1 MDFKKL
7 RWGDYSM
14 VLNREKTRKAVVAVY
29 ATELDVKNPTILRMA
44 YISKIIQQEQFQ
56 QILKA
61 GNQLDIEITPEQLS
75 LILENYFG
83 FSCGE
88 YEEHLIEGS
97 QVNKIGGDRVENVKR
112 YTGWER
118 LDNEWVDTGLA
129 SREAYELCKYGEVLA
144 L

>member
-1 MDFKKL
+1 MT
-7 RWGDYSM
+7 
-14 VLNREKTRKAVVAVY
+14 LNKNKTRRAVVACY
-29 ATELDVKNPTILRMA
+29 ATELDVKHPTILRLA
-44 YISKIIQQEQFQ
+44 YNANIITKEQFQ
-56 QILKA
+56 QMLKVE
-61 GNQLDIEITPEQLS
+61 NQLDIEITPEQLP

-83 FSCGE
+83 FEHGE
-88 YEEHLIEGS
+88 YEEHLVGGS
-97 QVNKIGGDRVENVKR
+97 QVNKIGGGRVENVKR

>member
-1 MDFKKL
+1 
-7 RWGDYSM
+7 M
-14 VLNREKTRKAVVAVY
+14 VLNRAKTRRNVVAVY
-29 ATELDVKNPTILRMA
+29 ATEWDIKHPTILRMA
-44 YISKIIQQEQFQ
+44 YNANIVLQEQFQ
-56 QILKA
+56 KTLQVDNQI
-61 GNQLDIEITPEQLS
+61 DIELTNEQLAY
-75 LILENYFG
+75 ILENYFG

-88 YEEHLIEGS
+88 YEEHLVKGS

>member
-1 MDFKKL
+1 
-7 RWGDYSM
+7 M
-14 VLNREKTRKAVVAVY
+14 VLNKNKTRKTVVAVY

-44 YISKIIQQEQFQ
+44 YVANIIPQKQFQ
-56 QILKA
+56 QILKVD
-61 GNQLDIEITPEQLS
+61 NQIDIEISPEQLS

-88 YEEHLIEGS
+88 YEEHLVEGS
-97 QVNKIGGDRVENVKR
+97 QVNKIGGGRVENVKR

>member
-1 MDFKKL
+1 
-7 RWGDYSM
+7 M
-14 VLNREKTRKAVVAVY
+14 VLNKNKTRRNVVAVY
-29 ATELDVKNPTILRMA
+29 ATELDVKHPTILRMA
-44 YISKIIQQEQFQ
+44 YISKIIPQEQFQ
-56 QILKA
+56 QMLQVD
-61 GNQLDIEITPEQLS
+61 NQIDIEISPEQLAY
-75 LILENYFG
+75 ILENYFG

-97 QVNKIGGDRVENVKR
+97 QVNKIGGERIENVKR

-129 SREAYELCKYGEVLA
+129 SREAYELCKYGDTLT

>member
-1 MDFKKL
+1 MT
-7 RWGDYSM
+7 
-14 VLNREKTRKAVVAVY
+14 LNKNKTRKAVVAVY
-29 ATELDVKNPTILRMA
+29 ATEMDVNNPTILRLA
-44 YISKIIQQEQFQ
+44 YNANIVTKEQFQ
-56 QILKA
+56 QILKVD
-61 GNQLDIEITPEQLS
+61 NQIDIEISPEQLS

-83 FSCGE
+83 FEHGE
-88 YEEHLIEGS
+88 YEEHLVEGS
-97 QVNKIGGDRVENVKR
+97 QVNKIGGGRVENVKR

>member
-1 MDFKKL
+1 MVRNSDK
-7 RWGDYSM
+7 GIYSM
-14 VLNREKTRKAVVAVY
+14 VLNKNKTRKAVVAVY
-29 ATELDVKNPTILRMA
+29 ATEWDVKHPTILRMA
-44 YISKIIQQEQFQ
+44 YISNIIPQEQFQ
-56 QILKA
+56 QILKVE
-61 GNQLDIEITPEQLS
+61 NQLDIEISPEQLS

-83 FSCGE
+83 FECGE

-97 QVNKIGGDRVENVKR
+97 QVNKIGGGRVENVKR

-129 SREAYELCKYGEVLA
+129 SREAYELCKYGDTLT

>member
-1 MDFKKL
+1 
-7 RWGDYSM
+7 M
-14 VLNREKTRKAVVAVY
+14 VLNKNKTRRNVVAVY
-29 ATELDVKNPTILRMA
+29 ATELDVKHPTILRLA
-44 YISKIIQQEQFQ
+44 YNANIVTKEQFQ
-56 QILKA
+56 QILKVE
-61 GNQLDIEITPEQLS
+61 NQLEISPEQLS

-83 FSCGE
+83 FESGG
-88 YEEHLIEGS
+88 YEEHLVEGS
-97 QVNKIGGDRVENVKR
+97 QVNKIGGGRVENVKR